1 MKPSTGHYIPAAI
14 VHALA
19 EVVPERILAESGNKF
34 LVYMAGRGDAGQAFS
49 DLMFVMGGMGARANK
64 DGLHCMSFPANSSN
78 LPIEVLEAAIPVRVH
93 HKRLRVDSGGP
104 GRFRGGCG
112 QEFEFESLSA
122 APMTIRAEHGKLH
135 SAPLG
140 LRGGKPGAAGGLS
153 LNGSAIPDKSAVAL
167 AQGDVMNLQTPGS
180 GGAYPPGE
188 RDRVALRRDVA
199 NGIVSSRAADADYR

>member
-1 MKPSTGHYIPAAI
+1 
-14 VHALA
+14 
-19 EVVPERILAESGNKF
+19 
-34 LVYMAGRGDAGQAFS
+34 
-49 DLMFVMGGMGARANK
+49 
-64 DGLHCMSFPANSSN
+64 
-78 LPIEVLEAAIPVRVH
+78 
-93 HKRLRVDSGGP
+93 
-104 GRFRGGCG
+104 
-112 QEFEFESLSA
+112 
-122 APMTIRAEHGKLH
+122 MTIRAEHGKLH